1 MKAAIVFQKGELPKY
16 VENFPAPIA
25 SGDHQLLVSVKAVAI
40 KHLDKMRASGQHYS
54 SQNEP
59 WEPKVVGGDAAC
71 VLEDGTRVYALGITG
86 TIAEKAIIDR
96 NKLVRI
102 PDGVTNSVACAIPN
116 GVMGSALALRFRANM
131 KSGETVLI
139 NGATGFTG
147 KIAIQ
152 MAKHYGAKTIIATGR
167 NEISLQSLITL
178 GADHIISLKQDEIKL
193 TQAIKNIQEATPI
206 DIVIDYLWGNSAEII
221 LNALKGNGG
230 FSHKTRYITVGA
242 MAGDKI
248 ELSSSILRS
257 TDIQISGSGLGSWS
271 RSEVHTLIK
280 EILPEAFQLAATNKL
295 KIETVDV
302 NLENIE
308 NVWNIPVSDG
318 KRLVIKI

>member
-1 MKAAIVFQKGELPKY
+1 MKAAVVFQKCELPKY
-16 VENFPAPIA
+16 VHNFPAPVA
-25 SGDHQLLVSVKAVAI
+25 AGDHQLLVTVKAVAI

-54 SQNEP
+54 TQNET

-71 VLEDGTRVYALGITG
+71 VLEDGTRVYALGLSG
-86 TIAEKAIIDR
+86 TIAEKAIIDK
-96 NKLVRI
+96 NKMVLI
-102 PDGVTNSVACAIPN
+102 PDKVTDSVACAIPN
-116 GVMGSALALRFRANM
+116 GVMGSALALRFRANI

-152 MAKHYGAKTIIATGR
+152 MAMHYGAKTIIATGR
-167 NEISLQSLITL
+167 NEQSLQSLIAL
-178 GADHIISLKQDEIKL
+178 GADHIISLKQDDDKQA
-193 TQAIKNIQEATPI
+193 QAIKIIHNETPI
-206 DIVIDYLWGNSAEII
+206 DIVIDYVWGHIAEII
-221 LNALKGNGG
+221 LNALKGDGG
-230 FSHKTRYITVGA
+230 FSHKTRYVTVGA

-257 TDIQISGSGLGSWS
+257 TNIQISGSGLGSWS
-271 RSEVHTLIK
+271 RSEVHTLIN
-280 EILPEAFQLAATNKL
+280 EILPEAFQLAATNEL